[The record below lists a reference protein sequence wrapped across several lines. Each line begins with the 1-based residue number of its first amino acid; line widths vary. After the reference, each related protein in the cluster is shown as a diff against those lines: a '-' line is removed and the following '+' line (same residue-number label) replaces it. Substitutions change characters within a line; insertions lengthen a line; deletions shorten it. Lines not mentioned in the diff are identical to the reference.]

1 MSDDGKQVELNI
13 PMYNDMGEAIGKF
26 MDYSVAKFDV
36 RIIGGSTLPLNR
48 WAYLSELKE
57 LLKLGVVDDI
67 AVLAETDVK
76 QKDKIAERKSLYAQM
91 QQKISSLEKQV
102 KDQAGI
108 RQTLE
113 RQLIQ
118 SGVKAKV
125 MQVENEVRKN
135 AGDTMV
141 KMKDTQRRM
150 QTDRDVT
157 REKLRLIEQQ
167 TRKANG
173 NGTNGKPRD

>member
-1 MSDDGKQVELNI
+1 
-13 PMYNDMGEAIGKF
+13 MYNDMGEAIGKF
-26 MDYSVAKFDV
+26 MDYSSAKFDV

-91 QQKISSLEKQV
+91 QSKISDLEKKV
-102 KDQAGI
+102 KDSEGI

-113 RQLIQ
+113 RQLVQ

-135 AGDTMV
+135 AGDTIV
-141 KMKDTQRRM
+141 KMKDTARKM
-150 QTDRDVT
+150 NSDKEVT
-157 REKLRLIEQQ
+157 KEKLRLIEQQ
-167 TRKANG
+167 QRKANG
-173 NGTNGKPRD
+173 NGNNGKPRD